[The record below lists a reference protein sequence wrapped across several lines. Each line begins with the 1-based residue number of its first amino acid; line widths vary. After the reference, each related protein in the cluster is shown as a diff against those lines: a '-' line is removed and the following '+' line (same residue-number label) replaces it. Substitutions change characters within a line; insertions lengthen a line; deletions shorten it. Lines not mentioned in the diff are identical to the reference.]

1 MKTLLRALI
10 LLLVVLW
17 LGGLMF
23 FPVVAASAFGS
34 IADTHV
40 AGTIV
45 RKCLLAL
52 HYEGLFAGALIVVLL
67 LIAQITRALTRNV
80 AAPVMVTLIMLGLTA
95 FSQFWIIPKMEGYR
109 IAAGGAID
117 AADRGDPNRAG
128 FNKLH
133 GWSTK
138 VEEGVLLGGVVLV
151 FLLAANYGTAL
162 PGNRGFA
169 ANVEPDE
176 EGSRSLV

>member
-17 LGGLMF
+17 LGGVMF

-67 LIAQITRALTRNV
+67 LIAQATGALRRSV
-80 AAPVMVTLIMLGLTA
+80 IAPVLVTLLLLGLTA
-95 FSQFWIIPKMEGYR
+95 FSQFSIIPRMEGYR

-117 AADRGDPNRAG
+117 AVDRNDPNRVA

-133 GWSTK
+133 DWSTK
-138 VEEGVLLGGVVLV
+138 VEEGVRLGGVVLV
-151 FLLAANYGTAL
+151 ILLAANYIDRL
-162 PGNRGFA
+162 PSEK
-169 ANVEPDE
+169 V
-176 EGSRSLV
+176 